1 MDITIIIRV
10 ALIGLVTVFAHQL
23 LKATKNDE
31 LAMIALLT
39 GLIIALIMIINLVS
53 DLFDTVRR
61 VFEMY

>member
-1 MDITIIIRV
+1 MDITLIIKV
-10 ALIGLVTVFAHQL
+10 ALVGLVTVFAHQL

-39 GLIIALIMIINLVS
+39 GIIIALIMVINLVS

-61 VFEMY
+61 VFELY